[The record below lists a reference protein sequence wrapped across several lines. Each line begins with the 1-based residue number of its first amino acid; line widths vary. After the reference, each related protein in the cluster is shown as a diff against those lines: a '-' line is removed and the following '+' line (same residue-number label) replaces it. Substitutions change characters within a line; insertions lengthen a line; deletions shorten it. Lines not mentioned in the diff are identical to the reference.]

1 MPDAEPEL
9 YDNKFLPKNGK
20 GAISFDCHF
29 RSFNETFY
37 FFRFM
42 CSAMQQY
49 TTDFVVDYMPGSNDG
64 SEFLFLIEY
73 YFARYVVV
81 DYWLEDSDVRDFTR
95 QDASKMLSFLYDTF
109 DLFQRW
115 LPDYNQT
122 ELLQK
127 LDDKLYIGDCIT
139 FCKINGFTQLTG
151 RRPQM
156 LRWPIET
163 AILLNDQEVAVKCP
177 FWRLHMNAKV
187 LCGEGLRA
195 VPRQLWLAFE
205 QSPVTTHQ
213 VSMYWHEQLRTII
226 LGFMS
231 NVIDDFP
238 FYVFAEYKIQENH
251 TVETFINGLSEAFPK
266 MKIDDMEEIHYELSH
281 LII

>member
-1 MPDAEPEL
+1 M
-9 YDNKFLPKNGK
+9 
-20 GAISFDCHF
+20 
-29 RSFNETFY
+29 
-37 FFRFM
+37 
-42 CSAMQQY
+42 
-49 TTDFVVDYMPGSNDG
+49 
-64 SEFLFLIEY
+64 
-73 YFARYVVV
+73 
-81 DYWLEDSDVRDFTR
+81 
-95 QDASKMLSFLYDTF
+95 
-109 DLFQRW
+109 
-115 LPDYNQT
+115 PDYNQT

-127 LDDKLYIGDCIT
+127 LDDRLYIGDCIT

-163 AILLNDQEVAVKCP
+163 AILLNDQEVAVKCQ

-195 VPRQLWLAFE
+195 VSRQLWLAFE

-213 VSMYWHEQLRTII
+213 VSMYWHEQLRTIMF
-226 LGFMS
+226 GFMS

-238 FYVFAEYKIQENH
+238 FYVFAEYKMQENH
-251 TVETFINGLSEAFPK
+251 TVETFINGLSEVFPK